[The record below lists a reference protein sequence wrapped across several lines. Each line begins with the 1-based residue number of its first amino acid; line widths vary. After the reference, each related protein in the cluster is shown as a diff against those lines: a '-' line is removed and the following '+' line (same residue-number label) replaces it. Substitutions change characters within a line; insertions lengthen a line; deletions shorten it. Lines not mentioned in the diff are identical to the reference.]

1 MGHLRRRHGAG
12 FASKC
17 RAKVVINNERAGAEG
32 NVLQHI
38 RNVDSFFCVWY
49 GVENHSVILFREEV
63 YFCFRNVSK
72 R

>member
-1 MGHLRRRHGAG
+1 M
-12 FASKC
+12 ASKC
-17 RAKVVINNERAGAEG
+17 GAKIVINSERAGAEG
-32 NVLQHI
+32 NVLQHM